1 MNIGLS
7 EFLVVILNLALL
19 LVVPVMVIL
28 SAVLLLRRI
37 RDLEVRVAKLED
49 AKKKESPPGM
59 DK

>member
-19 LVVPVMVIL
+19 LVVPVIVIL